1 MWLKETKKLK
11 INRILMERV
20 YNKTIEWQNIDI
32 EKGRR
37 NIMSEYKIQ
46 IGKEQYVNCK
56 EGSKFIDII
65 DKYYDDKLLDIAI
78 CKLNNKY
85 YELGEEIPYGGT
97 LTLVP
102 FTSIDGMKVYSRT
115 LQYIFIKA
123 TLDLFKDAKIVMQ
136 HSIDKGIFGEI
147 HKVSPLDEEDI
158 NKIKNKMKD
167 IIDKNIPINKVK
179 VKREKAIEIFKSYGM
194 DDKVLLL
201 EQVNFEYVSL
211 YELDGRYDYFYG
223 YMAQST
229 GVIRSFDVMY
239 YEPGFILRYPLEDDI
254 NTLVKFNEQKKL
266 ASIFMET
273 EKWLNILGVGEVGS
287 LNEKIINGDLSSLIM
302 ISEALHEKKIAEI
315 ADKIFN
321 RRDTRIVLIAGPSSS
336 GKTTFAH
343 RLGIQLRV
351 NGLIPIPISLDDYFV
366 NREDTP
372 RDENGEYDFETIGSV
387 DIKLFNEQLREILK
401 GNEVEIPTFN
411 FLKGEREWIGNKI
424 KLPQNGVV
432 IIEGI
437 HGLNP
442 ILTSEIEDKY
452 KFKIYISALTQL
464 NLDNHNRIA
473 TTDVRR
479 IRRIV
484 RDHLSRGHEAEDT
497 LKMWP
502 KIKRGEQKNIFVYQ
516 EEADVMFNSTLVY
529 ELCVLKNAALEELN
543 KIEEDNTI
551 YNEAKRLKSFLGFFK
566 EIDCDLVPQNSILRE
581 FIGGSI
587 FYKY

>member
-56 EGSKFIDII
+56 EGSKFIDIL

-85 YELGEEIPYGGT
+85 YELGEEILYSGD

-158 NKIKNKMKD
+158 KQIKNKMKD
-167 IIDKNIPINKVK
+167 IIDKNISINKVK

-254 NTLVKFNEQKKL
+254 NTLVQFNEQKKL

-287 LNEKIINGDLSSLIM
+287 LNEKIINGDLASLIM

-411 FLKGEREWIGNKI
+411 FLKGKREWIGNKI

-473 TTDVRR
+473 TKDVRR

-529 ELCVLKNAALEELN
+529 ELCVLKKAALEELN
-543 KIEEDNTI
+543 KIGEDNTI